1 MKKLTI
7 FNYIRDDNNANKI
20 LGKNSLRVVS
30 VHESFI
36 GIGDKGQINKA
47 EFQRLAD
54 ALEPHNEG
62 INIS

>member
-7 FNYIRDDNNANKI
+7 FNYIRDDNNANRI
-20 LGKNSLRVVS
+20 LGKNIIRVVS

-54 ALEPHNEG
+54 SLDPHNEG